1 MWNIQIV
8 QSGSKE
14 INVRKILTVKVA
26 TYAVSKRKP
35 EKIQAC
41 RDSNRVLCDTSALLH
56 TNQLS

>member
-26 TYAVSKRKP
+26 TYAVWKRKP

-41 RDSNRVLCDTSALLH
+41 RDSNRVLCDTSALLY
-56 TNQLS
+56 S